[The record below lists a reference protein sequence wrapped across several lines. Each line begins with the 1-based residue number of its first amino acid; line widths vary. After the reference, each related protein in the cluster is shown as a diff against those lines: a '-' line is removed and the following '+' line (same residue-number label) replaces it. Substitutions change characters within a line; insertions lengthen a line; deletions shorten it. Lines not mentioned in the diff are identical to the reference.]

1 MRELR
6 PYLKLFWQH
15 SGMLS
20 LGLLLTLC
28 TLLAGLG
35 LLSLSG
41 WFLTACAVAGLSV
54 AGKDGFNYM
63 TPAGAVRFFSII
75 RTASRWGDRVVSHD
89 ATFRVLT
96 SLRIQFWKKIAPLSL
111 HQLRAWRQGEL
122 LNRLVA
128 DIDALDNLYLRLVT
142 PVLAAILI
150 IGCLVGVI
158 LLFDPHLAL
167 LLGAA
172 LLFIAL
178 FIPFLFYRLGKQ
190 PGQAL
195 IVSQSHLREACT
207 TYLANQADLLLF
219 AADEHYRQSIER
231 EEQSLLN
238 AQRRM
243 TSINGF
249 ASALMMGLLSLVL
262 CAMLWFSAA
271 GVGNQTQAD
280 PLTALMAF
288 FALASFEALQPLAG
302 AFQYLSST
310 LTAARRL
317 NQIMDSTPSTQFGS
331 DEKPATAGTLNIQ
344 DLTFAYPDQATNVLY
359 ELSLQLNAGE
369 KVAIL
374 GPTGCGKSTLL
385 GLLTRE
391 WQATQGN
398 ILLDSRSIAD
408 FSDEALRA
416 SMSVVSQRVHIFS
429 ATLADNLRLA
439 KPSATD
445 ADLLAVLIKVELDGL
460 LDGTNLKESLRQWLG
475 EGGRSLSGGE
485 QRRLSLARALLH
497 DAPLLLLD
505 EVTEGLDPATEQ
517 RIMQLVIQHCIGKSV
532 LMITHR
538 LTGLEQMDRIALLE
552 NGRFRITATHDELL
566 RQDRYYQQLF
576 HHLNDE

>member
-41 WFLTACAVAGLSV
+41 WFLTACSVAGLSV

-63 TPAGAVRFFSII
+63 TPAGAVRFFSIV

-96 SLRIQFWKKIAPLSL
+96 SLRIQFWKKITPLSL

-172 LLFIAL
+172 LLCIAL
-178 FIPFLFYRLGKQ
+178 FIPFLFYRLGRQ
-190 PGQAL
+190 PGQEL
-195 IVSQSHLREACT
+195 IVSQSHLRETYT
-207 TYLANQADLLLF
+207 TYLTNQADLLLF
-219 AADEHYRQSIER
+219 SADDYYRQSIE
-231 EEQSLLN
+231 EKEQLLIN

-249 ASALMMGLLSLVL
+249 ASALMMGLLSLVM
-262 CAMLWFSAA
+262 CVMLWLAAA
-271 GVGNQTQAD
+271 GVGTQTQAD
-280 PLTALMAF
+280 PLTALMVF
-288 FALASFEALQPLAG
+288 LALASFEALQPLAG

-317 NQIMDSTPSTQFGS
+317 NQVMDATPAMQFGN
-331 DEKPATAGTLNIQ
+331 DEKPAADGTLNIQ
-344 DLTFAYPDQATNVLY
+344 ALTFTYPDQSMNVLD
-359 ELSLQLNAGE
+359 ELSLQLNPGE

-385 GLLTRE
+385 SLFTRE
-391 WQATQGN
+391 WQAEQGT
-398 ILLDSRSIAD
+398 ILLDNRPIAD
-408 FSDEALRA
+408 FSDKALRA

-445 ADLLAVLIKVELDGL
+445 TELLTVLTKVELDGL
-460 LDGTNLKESLRQWLG
+460 LNGVNLKESLRQWLG
-475 EGGRSLSGGE
+475 EGGRALSGGE

-517 RIMQLVIQHCIGKSV
+517 RIMQLVMQHSTGKSV

-538 LTGLEQMDRIALLE
+538 LTGLEHMDRIALLE
-552 NGRFRITATHDELL
+552 NGRFRVTATHNELL

-576 HHLNDE
+576 HHIHDE